1 MDFGYFKCPKIP
13 FGTKNHETI
22 FIKYY
27 GKLGV
32 YQNWSGIFSIFYSF
46 LEIL

>member
-13 FGTKNHETI
+13 YWNKNHETI

-27 GKLGV
+27 RKL
-32 YQNWSGIFSIFYSF
+32 
-46 LEIL
+46 ED